1 MKYNFQSMHENL
13 ISSDLKNKLN
23 FIILKVSE
31 TALNNKKNEI
41 KNENNNQMDNF
52 MESIIQQIL
61 DILEDK
67 ISEKLENLWNEYK
80 KKKKF

>member
-1 MKYNFQSMHENL
+1 MKYNFQSIHENL

-41 KNENNNQMDNF
+41 KNEK
-52 MESIIQQIL
+52 IIKWI
-61 DILEDK
+61 I
-67 ISEKLENLWNEYK
+67 LWNLL
-80 KKKKF
+80 FNNF